1 MYSLTCSILKTLKIS
16 KYTKQLGVEKSLA
29 LNFMTLSNI
38 YDGAFLGQMVKQIT
52 NFTKMSHHKCFVGS

>member
-16 KYTKQLGVEKSLA
+16 KYTKELGVGKSLA

-38 YDGAFLGQMVKQIT
+38 YDGAFFVEMVKQIT
-52 NFTKMSHHKCFVGS
+52 NFTKMAHHKCFVGF